1 MTMDAAKR
9 KRLEAKGWRFGTV
22 GEFLQLTPA
31 DEAYIDMKL
40 ALADAL
46 EKERKQRHMTQKQLA
61 ETLKS
66 SQPRVVM
73 MEKGDPS
80 VTIDLLIRALLTLGA
95 TPRKLAALF

>member
-1 MTMDAAKR
+1 MDTAKR